1 MRKEMFCSKS
11 VTALCIY
18 HSADMDGRAS
28 AAMIYRAF
36 GAYCE
41 GYNYNCPV
49 DVPLY
54 LRRFP
59 NLEKVYVVD
68 YSLEENEIMNFLN
81 SGISIVWC
89 DHHKTAFKKFADMEI
104 YKHIHFDMDVIS
116 PHDIYFSQYLHHH
129 NNEYTSFEICA
140 SLYYSGCELTYYWLA
155 RWNDPDRFVST
166 CKDVYNIKI
175 TGDIVRVANPII
187 YLLGRYDVW
196 DHSIGEEEWNKAL
209 DLQMF
214 FRNKETWPNSP
225 IFDKVFLGNNRENYP
240 EFSHFFKNCLEEGR
254 TLRNYQDKVNS
265 ICIKSW
271 GFTIEWEGVRFLAMN
286 GTGNSLLAE
295 SAFDPDLHDAILY
308 FIFDPKNCKWRF
320 SLFHSSKS
328 NPDLDLSAI
337 ALKYGGGGHRGA
349 CGFSLDRIPFDLND
363 AKK

>member
-41 GYNYNCPV
+41 GYNYNRPV

-89 DHHKTAFKKFADMEI
+89 DHHETAIKKFAKMEI
-104 YKHIHFDMDVIS
+104 GRDFDIDIFYKNI
-116 PHDIYFSQYLHHH
+116 PH
-129 NNEYTSFEICA
+129 SFEIYHYHYSHYIDSDKSVSFEA
-140 SLYYSGCELTYYWLA
+140 HVSLHYSGCELTYLYLA
-155 RWNDPDRFVST
+155 DSDPSSFVST
-166 CKDVYNIKI
+166 CNDVYNIPYRTDGFI
-175 TGDIVRVANPII
+175 RVPNFII
-187 YLLGRYDVW
+187 YFLGRYDVW
-196 DHSIGEEEWNKAL
+196 DRSIREEEWNMAL

-214 FRNKETWPNSP
+214 FRNEETWPNSP
-225 IFDKVFLGNNRENYP
+225 IFDKVFNDSND
-240 EFSHFFKNCLEEGR
+240 FFKEGIKKGSI
-254 TLRNYQDKVNS
+254 LRKYQDKVNAT
-265 ICIKSW
+265 CIKSW
-271 GFTIEWEGVRFLAMN
+271 GFTIKWEGVSFLAMN
-286 GTGNSLLAE
+286 GVGNSLLAE